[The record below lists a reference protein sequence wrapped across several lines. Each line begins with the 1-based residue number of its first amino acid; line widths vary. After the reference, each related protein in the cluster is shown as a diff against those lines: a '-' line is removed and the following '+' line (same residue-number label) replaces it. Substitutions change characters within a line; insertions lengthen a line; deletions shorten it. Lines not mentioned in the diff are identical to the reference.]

1 MGPILFNVYI
11 IPIFKIIDK
20 YKLIKYH
27 SYADDLQLYIECSSE
42 NDCKSVKLL
51 NECINE
57 ITEWFN
63 SNSLK
68 INPEKTK
75 IIYINLKGNSN
86 ENNPQL
92 ITINNIQYKLSDKEK
107 NIGVLIDKNLN
118 MLSFIN
124 AKVKSANYQLHNIRI
139 IRKTITFNTCK
150 LLIQSLVISILDY
163 FNILLINLPAYQ
175 LIPLNKIIRSSIR
188 VLYKLP
194 PRSIDDTISITEL
207 MRQQHLLPINFRI
220 IYKLLV
226 TTHLAYHHRT
236 PTYLVKLIKP
246 YSSLRVQRS
255 HNLHQIQSNTE
266 KESAHNSRVF
276 SIAAPIKWNR
286 LDINLRSCESTSSFK
301 RLLKTHLFIIAYEL

>member
-1 MGPILFNVYI
+1 MGTILFNVYK

-27 SYADDLQLYIECSSE
+27 SYAEDLQLYIESSSE
-42 NDCKSVKLL
+42 NDCTSVKLL
-51 NECINE
+51 HECINE

-63 SNSLK
+63 SNSLQ

-107 NIGVLIDKNLN
+107 NLGVLIDKNLN

-139 IRKTITFNTCK
+139 IRKTINFNTCK

-163 FNILLINLPAYQ
+163 CNILLINLPAYQ
-175 LIPLNKIIRSSIR
+175 LMPFN
-188 VLYKLP
+188 
-194 PRSIDDTISITEL
+194 
-207 MRQQHLLPINFRI
+207 
-220 IYKLLV
+220 
-226 TTHLAYHHRT
+226 
-236 PTYLVKLIKP
+236 
-246 YSSLRVQRS
+246 
-255 HNLHQIQSNTE
+255 
-266 KESAHNSRVF
+266 
-276 SIAAPIKWNR
+276 
-286 LDINLRSCESTSSFK
+286 
-301 RLLKTHLFIIAYEL
+301 